1 MELIFAPAAA
11 MIEWPW
17 IAAVIGVGF
26 TVLFIRRRGRAVAWA
41 AVLWVGYSAYEYGM
55 KARVLCSGE
64 CNIRVDLLLVWPVL
78 AVVSLMALWRAWR
91 LSRPQAAPPTA

>member
-1 MELIFAPAAA
+1 VNLFAPAAA

-26 TVLFIRRRGRAVAWA
+26 TALFMRRRNRATAWA
-41 AVLWVGYSAYEYGM
+41 AALWVAYAAYEYGM

-64 CNIRVDLLLVWPVL
+64 CNIRVDLLLIWPVL
-78 AVVSLMALWRAWR
+78 FVVGAAGLWRA
-91 LSRPQAAPPTA
+91 LRPPAPRAK